1 MPIINSY
8 KMNSYSLRNEDFID
22 TIDVVC
28 LKCNT
33 KALVLGGQ
41 PYLQIKDYEAQVQFS
56 CTACGYT
63 IKYSNTPE
71 SAFYTNSRGIKKN
84 GRILILNAPC
94 DPFFGFDLWYRIDTR
109 YGLLWAYNIDHLSVI
124 EKYIADPHRSRNG
137 IPNQNNSI
145 ASRLP
150 EWTKEAKNRDYIVKI
165 IKRYKA
171 R

>member
-1 MPIINSY
+1 
-8 KMNSYSLRNEDFID
+8 MNPYSLRNEDFID

-41 PYLQIKDYEAQVQFS
+41 PYLHIKEYEVQVQFS

-63 IKYSNTPE
+63 IKYINTPE
-71 SAFYTNSRGIKKN
+71 SQFYSNSQDVKKT

-94 DPFFGFDLWYRIDTR
+94 DPFFGFDLWYRIETT
-109 YGLLWAYNIDHLSVI
+109 YGLLWAYNLNHLSVI
-124 EKYIADPHRSRNG
+124 EDYIADPKRSRNG
-137 IPNQNNSI
+137 IPSQNDSI

-150 EWTKEAKNRDYIVKI
+150 QWAKDTKNRDYIVKL
-165 IKRYKA
+165 IKRYKL